1 MPVVWPPLGRG
12 PAAKQA
18 GASTRWWLKAIASRN
33 GQNRTLRTYERCQR
47 PTFGGHHF
55 EVPSRNGNNCTLRLC
70 RCPPAAVTAR
80 VPAVPETVMRPG
92 PTTPEWWRLAF
103 RSWKRPANGKPPPRA
118 GSLFMKRVPVP
129 LRHGAGPGPMR
140 KNRMRAWPRVV
151 AGLERETVG
160 EASHLPA
167 VLASPT
173 AGRRALCRQRP
184 CGPWRGAPPRSKT
197 TPGQRPPSRVP
208 RSQLIPGDAAQ
219 ILCATSQ
226 NQDGCRAGPSG
237 PPRSPAG
244 SNPPEES
251 NPQVKPPARNIRGG
265 LTWGLPNRPG
275 GSDPAGPGL
284 AVASLRQTP
293 SFFETEGPNKRRSK
307 TPPSNQAGGQA
318 NEPKTFPTWSRV
330 LL

>member
-1 MPVVWPPLGRG
+1 
-12 PAAKQA
+12 
-18 GASTRWWLKAIASRN
+18 
-33 GQNRTLRTYERCQR
+33 
-47 PTFGGHHF
+47 
-55 EVPSRNGNNCTLRLC
+55 
-70 RCPPAAVTAR
+70 
-80 VPAVPETVMRPG
+80 MRPG

-129 LRHGAGPGPMR
+129 LWHGAGPRPHARKPHEGLGPGWWL
-140 KNRMRAWPRVV
+140 AQ
-151 AGLERETVG
+151 RETVG

-184 CGPWRGAPPRSKT
+184 CGPWRGAPPRSNP

-208 RSQLIPGDAAQ
+208 RSQSIPGDAAQ

-275 GSDPAGPGL
+275 GPTPPARVSPSLRSGRPPVSSKLRVPTNTGARLLLRTRLGARPCYPHFCSWNPTDLAAELLILGLFFLAQIANLKWSISRRLGL
-284 AVASLRQTP
+284 AIGFVHEL
-293 SFFETEGPNKRRSK
+293 F
-307 TPPSNQAGGQA
+307 
-318 NEPKTFPTWSRV
+318 
-330 LL
+330 LLP

>member
-47 PTFGGHHF
+47 STFGGHHF
-55 EVPSRNGNNCTLRLC
+55 EVPSRNGNYCTLRLS

-129 LRHGAGPGPMR
+129 LWHGAGPGPMR

-160 EASHLPA
+160 QASHLHPG
-167 VLASPT
+167 ASGET
-173 AGRRALCRQRP
+173 QRRA
-184 CGPWRGAPPRSKT
+184 
-197 TPGQRPPSRVP
+197 V
-208 RSQLIPGDAAQ
+208 
-219 ILCATSQ
+219 
-226 NQDGCRAGPSG
+226 
-237 PPRSPAG
+237 
-244 SNPPEES
+244 
-251 NPQVKPPARNIRGG
+251 
-265 LTWGLPNRPG
+265 
-275 GSDPAGPGL
+275 
-284 AVASLRQTP
+284 
-293 SFFETEGPNKRRSK
+293 
-307 TPPSNQAGGQA
+307 
-318 NEPKTFPTWSRV
+318 
-330 LL
+330 

>member
-1 MPVVWPPLGRG
+1 
-12 PAAKQA
+12 
-18 GASTRWWLKAIASRN
+18 
-33 GQNRTLRTYERCQR
+33 
-47 PTFGGHHF
+47 
-55 EVPSRNGNNCTLRLC
+55 
-70 RCPPAAVTAR
+70 
-80 VPAVPETVMRPG
+80 MRPG

-237 PPRSPAG
+237 PPRSLAG
-244 SNPPEES
+244 SNPP
-251 NPQVKPPARNIRGG
+251 GG
-265 LTWGLPNRPG
+265 
-275 GSDPAGPGL
+275 
-284 AVASLRQTP
+284 
-293 SFFETEGPNKRRSK
+293 E
-307 TPPSNQAGGQA
+307 
-318 NEPKTFPTWSRV
+318 
-330 LL
+330 